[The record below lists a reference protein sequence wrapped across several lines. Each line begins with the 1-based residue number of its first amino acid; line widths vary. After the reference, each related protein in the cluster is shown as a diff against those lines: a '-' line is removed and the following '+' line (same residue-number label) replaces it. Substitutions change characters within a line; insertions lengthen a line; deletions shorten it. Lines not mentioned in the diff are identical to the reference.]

1 MEEDEKPKK
10 ASAYSKRNSSN
21 GVAAPVER
29 ESDDPDFNSGPI
41 PKEEKKKTGR
51 KNGKRQN
58 RDSMDDLSD
67 ESDQP
72 RKKKRKT
79 KVPARKG
86 GRPGNRNRPNPL
98 LAFFKSF
105 DPVTDSSDDEGPI
118 DDSEATESDIDEGN
132 KPNVPPNKF
141 AAYARPKTSTSLP
154 AGGTGETTEDDSDE
168 ELSVATTN
176 RKPPP
181 TAKRKPSQKTS
192 KASTDSEATEPDSE
206 ATEPD
211 SSSEPAPIAY
221 KTKARPAP
229 SPDSDPDKTESDSD
243 DDQRRF
249 PPQRKVVPKF
259 VYPSADLRPRPGF
272 PIPASQLLGPMILD
286 EKEGI
291 QVPAAINTYL
301 RDYQR
306 DGIKFFWDR
315 YKEGRGGLLGDDM
328 GLGKTIQV
336 ISFLSAIMKKDGV
349 KTDRKRRREHI
360 SALQE
365 TKEWRKSK
373 TLPPANATWPTCL
386 IIAPSSVVPNWER
399 EFKTW
404 GYFEVLTSLDL
415 ARQDIEDLMDLDW
428 SCIFVDEVHTV
439 KNPASKTSLAYNAFE
454 CLCRFG
460 LTGTAI
466 QNTYDELW
474 TILDWTNP
482 GAVGTL
488 SQWRSF
494 VSKPLKNGQSTNAAD
509 AERARAVIVSEILR
523 DKLLPQFFLRR
534 TKDIIA
540 HQVWFL
546 LLDEVFVLTVS
557 QLPKKTDEVVF
568 CPLTA
573 SQIHVYKKILAMDE
587 LQNLL
592 GKDDPCPCG
601 SQAKQSQC
609 CVPFE
614 LSAIFRFMS
623 ILIKLSNHLALI
635 LPTPT
640 DTPEQLIRNREL
652 AAVAYPDGDAPSY
665 KLAILDPR
673 LCGKWKVLLGLLKD
687 WRKDLTNK
695 VLIFTKSVK
704 LLEMMAYQLSVAGYG
719 FLQLAGST
727 KVAERMPIIDKFH
740 HDPDVFIFLIS
751 TAAGGTGLNLVG
763 ANKVVIFDP
772 NWSKSCFA
780 GSKNHSDFD
789 SDPAQDLQAMD
800 RAFRFGQTRD
810 VSVVR
815 LLGAG
820 SVEELIYAR
829 QIYKQQQM
837 QIGYNASIQTRYMTP
852 FATRGL
858 WLIVA
863 FRYFA
868 GVQGDKSK
876 QGELFGLKNIFKLHE
891 GGLATK
897 AAIEKAH
904 IAELD
909 WALSSMEP
917 KGRSGDVGKVAEV
930 ESKLD
935 KDHSDLKGL
944 GALLL
949 FDDDGPATASENT
962 AKAAVRGMYTHL
974 NPELLVASKIE
985 QARTRNIVEQ
995 SRKKLKKRDARD
1007 KSPAAIWPPPR
1018 VRKNKGP
1025 MKIEHKVK
1033 ALLGTRM
1040 ITSASE
1046 LPTFAQQFRTWSE
1059 EEQAY
1064 VLARLDEYRDSDSD
1078 SDGSQNDAR
1087 EIVPEPEDIDMAD

>member
-1 MEEDEKPKK
+1 MAEDEKPKK
-10 ASAYSKRNSSN
+10 VYAYSKRNSLN
-21 GVAAPVER
+21 GVAAPVEC
-29 ESDDPDFNSGPI
+29 ESEDPEFQSGPV
-41 PKEEKKKTGR
+41 PKEEKKKKKTGR
-51 KNGKRQN
+51 KSGKRQN

-79 KVPARKG
+79 KEPTRKG
-86 GRPGNRNRPNPL
+86 RRRIDRNGPNPL
-98 LAFFKSF
+98 LEFFRSF

-118 DDSEATESDIDEGN
+118 EDSEADESDMDEGN
-132 KPNVPPNKF
+132 KSNVAPPNKF
-141 AAYARPKTSTSLP
+141 SAYARPKPSTLS

-168 ELSVATTN
+168 EVSVAAAK
-176 RKPPP
+176 RKAPP
-181 TAKRKPSQKTS
+181 TTERKPSQKTS
-192 KASTDSEATEPDSE
+192 STTEPDSE

-211 SSSEPAPIAY
+211 SSSEPAPIAP
-221 KTKARPAP
+221 KTKARPARNA
-229 SPDSDPDKTESDSD
+229 DSDPDKTESDTD

-249 PPQRKVVPKF
+249 PPQRKVASKSVHPI
-259 VYPSADLRPRPGF
+259 ADLRPKPGF
-272 PIPASQLLGPMILD
+272 PADRLLGPMVLD

-306 DGIKFFWDR
+306 DGVKFFWDR
-315 YKEGRGGLLGDDM
+315 YKEGRGGILGDDM

-336 ISFLSAIMKKDGV
+336 ISFLSAIMKKDGI
-349 KTDRKRRREHI
+349 KTDRKRRHEHV

-365 TKEWRKSK
+365 TKEWRKRK
-373 TLPPANATWPTCL
+373 TLPSANAKWPTCL

-399 EFKTW
+399 EFETW
-404 GYFEVLTSLDL
+404 GYFEVGSYMGEKARRKLVLKDFKMGRLDVVLTSLNL
-415 ARQDIEDLMDLDW
+415 ARKDIKDLMDLDW
-428 SCIFVDEVHTV
+428 SCVFVDEVHTV
-439 KNPASKTSLAYNAFE
+439 KNPNSETTLAYHEFE

-474 TILDWTNP
+474 NILDWTNP
-482 GAVGTL
+482 GAVGTR
-488 SQWRSF
+488 SEWRSF
-494 VSKPLKNGQSTNAAD
+494 VSTPLKNGQSTNASD
-509 AERARAVIVSEILR
+509 TERARAVNVSETLR
-523 DKLLPQFFLRR
+523 DKLLPRFFIRR

-540 HQVWFL
+540 H
-546 LLDEVFVLTVS
+546 

-573 SQIHVYKKILAMDE
+573 SQIQVYKKILAMEE

-592 GKDDPCPCG
+592 CRDDPCPCG
-601 SQAKQSQC
+601 SQVRQGKC
-609 CVPFE
+609 CFPFE

-635 LPTPT
+635 LPSPT

-665 KLAILDPR
+665 KLAILNPK

-687 WRKDLTNK
+687 WRKDRTNK

-704 LLEMMAYQLSVAGYG
+704 LLEMMAHQLSVAGYG

-727 KVAERMPIIDKFH
+727 KVTERMPIIDQFH
-740 HDPDVFIFLIS
+740 YDPDVFIFLIS

-772 NWSKSCFA
+772 NW
-780 GSKNHSDFD
+780 N
-789 SDPAQDLQAMD
+789 PAQDLQAMD
-800 RAFRFGQTRD
+800 RAFRYGQTRD

-820 SVEELIYAR
+820 SIEELIYAR

-837 QIGYNASIQTRYMTP
+837 QIGYNASIQTRY
-852 FATRGL
+852 
-858 WLIVA
+858 
-863 FRYFA
+863 FA
-868 GVQGDKSK
+868 GVQGDRSK

-891 GGLATK
+891 SGLATK

-917 KGRSGDVGKVAEV
+917 KGRAGDIGNVAEV

-935 KDHSDLKGL
+935 KEHSDLKGL

-949 FDDDGPATASENT
+949 FDDDGPVTASENT
-962 AKAAVRGMYTHL
+962 AKAVVRGMYTHL

-995 SRKKLKKRDARD
+995 SRKKPKKRGARD
-1007 KSPAAIWPPPR
+1007 KSPGAVWPPPR
-1018 VRKNKGP
+1018 ARKSKGA
-1025 MKIEHKVK
+1025 MQIEHKVK

-1046 LPTFAQQFRTWSE
+1046 LPNFAQQFRTWSE
-1059 EEQAY
+1059 EEQTY
-1064 VLARLDEYRDSDSD
+1064 VLLRLDEYRESDSN
-1078 SDGSQNDAR
+1078 SDGLQNDDK
-1087 EIVPEPEDIDMAD
+1087 EIVEDPEDIDMADVV